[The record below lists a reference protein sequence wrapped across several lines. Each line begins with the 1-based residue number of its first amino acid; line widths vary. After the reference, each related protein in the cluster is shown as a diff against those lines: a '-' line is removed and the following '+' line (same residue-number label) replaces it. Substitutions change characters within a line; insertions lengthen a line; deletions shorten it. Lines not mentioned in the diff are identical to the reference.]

1 MTLKLKLTTLGFTRI
16 GGMAAIGFAVMI
28 VLANVIMMP
37 AGLPLTGAEIGE
49 VTAFFATE
57 GLALGV
63 GSALTPAAWILATFF
78 GAGALAA
85 LWRSERERGEA
96 WSLLG
101 LAGLALQNATFAGVV
116 AARLALTSTAP
127 HDRSATTGLWALHD
141 AVFTLNG
148 TFLALALL
156 GLSVGGLRT
165 GLIWPWHGAL
175 GLLAA
180 ALQFASATLAH
191 WVIDNGGLL
200 GLLGLVGW
208 LMWVVWI
215 VAYGIALIRHNPDTQ
230 ARTLT
235 NDRTSTAPA

>member
-1 MTLKLKLTTLGFTRI
+1 MIGKSKSATMGFTRI
-16 GGMAAIGFAVMI
+16 GGIAAIGFATLI

-57 GLALGV
+57 DLTIGI
-63 GSALTPAAWILATFF
+63 GSALTPAAWILATLF
-78 GAGALAA
+78 GAGALTA
-85 LWRSERERGEA
+85 LWRSERDRREA

-116 AARLALTSTAP
+116 ATRLALTATAP
-127 HDRSATTGLWALHD
+127 HDRSATMGLWALHD

-156 GLSVGGLRT
+156 GLSLGGLRT
-165 GLIWPWHGAL
+165 GLIRPWHATV

-180 ALQFASATLAH
+180 ALQFSSATLAH
-191 WVIDNGGLL
+191 WVIDDGGALSLL
-200 GLLGLVGW
+200 GLLGW
-208 LMWVVWI
+208 LMWVAWI
-215 VAYGIALIRHNPDTQ
+215 VAYGIVLIRQSPDTP
-230 ARTLT
+230 ARTFT
-235 NDRTSTAPA
+235 GNRAIAPA